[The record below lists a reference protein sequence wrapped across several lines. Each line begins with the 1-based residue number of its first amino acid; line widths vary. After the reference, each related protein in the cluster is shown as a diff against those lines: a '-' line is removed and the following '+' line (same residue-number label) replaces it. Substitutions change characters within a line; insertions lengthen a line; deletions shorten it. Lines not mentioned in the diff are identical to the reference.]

1 MALGL
6 FLHNLGPAKNGL
18 WLVAVFWV
26 FFFSFPGVGNTGAH
40 EDLKNPSDLE

>member
-1 MALGL
+1 MALDL
-6 FLHNLGPAKNGL
+6 FLPNLGPAKKGL

-26 FFFSFPGVGNTGAH
+26 FFSFPGVGNTGVQ